1 MKRLANIQKR
11 TNKDGKTSYRI
22 RVFAGETP
30 AGKKIVK
37 TMTYIPADGMTAR
50 QIEKAVQKT
59 ALDFE
64 RQVQQGGLAA
74 ESMTVDELLAKWFKE
89 YAEPQLKPQTV
100 SDYKRLWPRISAA
113 LGHIKLNKLRPGHI
127 MQFYTQ
133 LQQPGVRMDGKYK
146 ATSAFIKK
154 FPKGKRKAL
163 VAATGIAERT
173 AARIWA
179 GESTSLHTAQKLAET
194 AQMPFSKAFVN
205 TSKDER
211 LSGNSARHYHR
222 LLSSVFNT
230 AVRWQLM
237 PENPCARVEPPKVET
252 PDIQYLDE
260 SGIARLLAIL
270 PDAPT
275 QYSVIV
281 QLALFTG
288 CRRGEVCGLR
298 WSDIDLSAGL
308 LAVNRTITSISGQG
322 ILFSTPKTKKSRRV
336 IKLDENAVRLLKDY
350 QRWQLQERLRIGSRW
365 ARTVQIMGQTV
376 DNDLLFTKWD
386 GQPIDPAGITSWFPR
401 FLRVHGLPPVRFHS
415 LRHSNAA
422 LLIAAHVPVTT
433 VAGRLGHAQV
443 STTTNIYAGFIR
455 TSDAKAADALGEAF
469 ARILQSETG

>member
-1 MKRLANIQKR
+1 MANIQKR
-11 TNKDGKTSYRI
+11 TNKDGKVSYRI
-22 RVFAGETP
+22 RAFAGETP
-30 AGKKIVK
+30 AGKKITK
-37 TMTYIPADGMTAR
+37 SMTYTPADGMTAR
-50 QIEKAVQKT
+50 QIEKAVQKA

-64 RQVQQGGLAA
+64 RQVQQGGLVAD
-74 ESMTVDELLAKWFKE
+74 SMTVDELLAKWFKE

-100 SDYKRLWPRISAA
+100 SDYKRLVPRISAA
-113 LGHIKLNKLRPGHI
+113 VGHIKLNKLRPGHL

-146 ATSAFIKK
+146 VTASFIKK

-163 VAATGIAERT
+163 VAAAGVAERT

-179 GESTSLHTAQKLAET
+179 GENTSLHTAKKLAE
-194 AQMPFSKAFVN
+194 AANVAFSKAFVN
-205 TSKDER
+205 TSKDEK

-237 PENPCARVEPPKVET
+237 AENPCARVDPPKVEAA
-252 PDIQYLDE
+252 DVQYLDE
-260 SGIARLLAIL
+260 QGIARLLAAL

-288 CRRGEVCGLR
+288 CRRGELCGLR
-298 WSDIDLSAGL
+298 WSDIDLPAGV
-308 LAVNRTITSISGQG
+308 LAVNRTLTSIPGQG
-322 ILFSTPKTKKSRRV
+322 LLFSTPKTKKSRRV
-336 IKLDENAVRLLKDY
+336 IKLDENAVQLLKDY
-350 QRWQLQERLRIGSRW
+350 QQWQLRERLRIGSKW
-365 ARTVQIMGQTV
+365 VRTVEIMGKTV

-386 GQPIDPAGITSWFPR
+386 GRPIDPAGLTSWFPR
-401 FLRVHGLPPVRFHS
+401 FLRQHDLPPVRFHS

-455 TSDAKAADALGEAF
+455 SSDAKAADALGEAF
-469 ARILQSETG
+469 SRILHEGAG

>member
-1 MKRLANIQKR
+1 
-11 TNKDGKTSYRI
+11 
-22 RVFAGETP
+22 
-30 AGKKIVK
+30 
-37 TMTYIPADGMTAR
+37 
-50 QIEKAVQKT
+50 
-59 ALDFE
+59 
-64 RQVQQGGLAA
+64 
-74 ESMTVDELLAKWFKE
+74 
-89 YAEPQLKPQTV
+89 
-100 SDYKRLWPRISAA
+100 
-113 LGHIKLNKLRPGHI
+113 
-127 MQFYTQ
+127 

-146 ATSAFIKK
+146 ATASFIQK

-163 VAATGIAERT
+163 VAAAGVAERT
-173 AARIWA
+173 AARVWA
-179 GESTSLHTAQKLAET
+179 GESTSLHTAQKLAE
-194 AQMPFSKAFVN
+194 AANVAFSKAFVN
-205 TSKDER
+205 TSKGEK

-336 IKLDENAVRLLKDY
+336 IKLDENAVQLLKDY

-365 ARTVQIMGQTV
+365 ARTVQIMGQAV